1 MGLLGKIWVK
11 LGLDNS
17 ELDKGFKDS
26 EKSASGFQNSLK
38 KIGGMMAA
46 AFSVTAVLSFA
57 KASIAAYN
65 ESALA
70 LTKLESVLKSTGGAA
85 GLTSEQMQNFAAD
98 LQKVTKFEDDAT
110 IAAMAVLASFKGIN
124 GDVFKGVVTAAM
136 DMSTVIGGDLQSNVY
151 QLAKALE
158 RPAEGIQLLNRSTRA
173 FSLAQIED
181 IKKLVAEGKTHEAQ
195 LSILAALEGKFGGA
209 AKAAAD
215 TAAGAWVQ
223 LGNTIGDIMENIGS
237 ATEKTKGFAKSLNS
251 YLTSM
256 KNLWASDEVWTAT
269 KIYATFFS
277 WANDNAVKAA
287 NAEAE
292 RKKKAIEDDAKL
304 TAEKMKGI
312 NSVADA
318 DKALFDLG
326 LRRYSSE
333 EASFVAALENYKAK
347 AAATEQQTEL
357 DKAEAAEAAKAA
369 AATEEA
375 AKAEAM
381 GIEGTIKRYQYLISE
396 IEKKILATTDQAT
409 LQALV
414 EEKKGLEI
422 LVERWKTTTQA
433 AAEYLSIIEDIRAE
447 NDQLPIRPVDR
458 SKVDAKGA
466 ATIQPLT
473 PQGASIVMV
482 KTQAEETIGGL
493 KDFNSE
499 FQKEVDLS
507 AYIASEFGRAVAQS
521 LSDSMKVIF
530 DALMSGESI
539 DASSLV
545 KALVTPFA
553 DMAVQIGEV
562 LVATGV
568 AALAAKAI
576 GTVGGGI
583 GAIAAGAALIAL
595 GTAAQSAISS
605 IGGNFGSK
613 GGGGNDY
620 NYSGGG
626 ALSSVGS
633 APPLQVEIVGR
644 LSGQDIV
651 LAGDN
656 YKKNRAR

>member
-26 EKSASGFQNSLK
+26 EKSAGKFQGALK
-38 KIGGMMAA
+38 GIAVGMAS
-46 AFSVTAVLSFA
+46 AFSVAAVIGFA
-57 KASIAAYN
+57 KKSIQAYN

-98 LQKVTKFEDDAT
+98 LQRVTKFEDDAT
-110 IAAMAVLASFKGIN
+110 IAAMAVLASFKGIS

-237 ATEKTKGFAKSLNS
+237 ATEKSKGFAKSLNS

-269 KIYATFFS
+269 KVYATFFS

-333 EASFVAALENYKAK
+333 EASFVAALENYKTK
-347 AAATEQQTEL
+347 AIATEQQTEL
-357 DKAEAAEAAKAA
+357 EKAEAAEAAKAA
-369 AATEEA
+369 AAKDAA
-375 AKAEAM
+375 AKAEQM
-381 GIEGTIKRYQYLISE
+381 GIDGTIKRYQYLISE
-396 IEKKILATTDQAT
+396 IEKKILATNVNDQTT

-414 EEKKGLEI
+414 EEKKGLET

-433 AAEYLSIIEDIRAE
+433 AADYLSMIEAIRAE
-447 NDQLPIRPVDR
+447 NDQMPIRPVDS
-458 SKVDAKGA
+458 SKVDAKGQA
-466 ATIQPLT
+466 SIQPLT
-473 PQGASIVMV
+473 QPGIQAAP
-482 KTQAEETIGGL
+482 KTNDPTGL
-493 KDFNSE
+493 KAYNDE
-499 FQKEVDLS
+499 FDAEVLRS
-507 AYIASEFGRAVAQS
+507 ADIAANFGRTVAS
-521 LSDSMKVIF
+521 SISDSMRVIM
-530 DALMSGESI
+530 DAIASGEKI
-539 DASSLV
+539 DASDMT
-545 KALVTPFA
+545 KAILMPFA
-553 DMAVQIGEV
+553 DMATQIGEV
-562 LVATGV
+562 MVATGA

-576 GTVGGGI
+576 GSAGGPW

-595 GTAAQSAISS
+595 GTAASAAIGAIGASWGSSGQSDPYS
-605 IGGNFGSK
+605 
-613 GGGGNDY
+613 Y
-620 NYSGGG
+620 NGGG
-626 ALSSVGS
+626 AMPAVAAVNSG
-633 APPLQVEIVGR
+633 PVEIFGV
-644 LSGQDIV
+644 LKGQDIY
-651 LAGDN
+651 LSSQKYQQN
-656 YKKNRAR
+656 KAR

>member
-110 IAAMAVLASFKGIN
+110 IAAMAVLASFKGIS

-237 ATEKTKGFAKSLNS
+237 ATEKSKGFAKSLNS

-269 KIYATFFS
+269 KVYATFFS

-333 EASFVAALENYKAK
+333 EASFVAALENYKTK
-347 AAATEQQTEL
+347 AIATEMSYFVNWART
-357 DKAEAAEAAKAA
+357 K
-369 AATEEA
+369 
-375 AKAEAM
+375 
-381 GIEGTIKRYQYLISE
+381 GIESVLSKIDELIYAGVGADGGAYTKNVYGLKSQGATAFN
-396 IEKKILATTDQAT
+396 ATT
-409 LQALV
+409 
-414 EEKKGLEI
+414 
-422 LVERWKTTTQA
+422 
-433 AAEYLSIIEDIRAE
+433 
-447 NDQLPIRPVDR
+447 
-458 SKVDAKGA
+458 
-466 ATIQPLT
+466 
-473 PQGASIVMV
+473 
-482 KTQAEETIGGL
+482 
-493 KDFNSE
+493 
-499 FQKEVDLS
+499 
-507 AYIASEFGRAVAQS
+507 
-521 LSDSMKVIF
+521 
-530 DALMSGESI
+530 
-539 DASSLV
+539 
-545 KALVTPFA
+545 A
-553 DMAVQIGEV
+553 DMALSVQDANLADLI
-562 LVATGV
+562 
-568 AALAAKAI
+568 LAAANQVKIQGKGMFIPDMCFLYPSAVAKLRALKNKQADYINMLPDGSLLVHGIQIIESAKVGSTEMLLVTSKTLQLHQMGGLETEVERVASTDSYVMYLRWKGQVVVPTTDKLANIFVANTTTSIAAI
-576 GTVGGGI
+576 S
-583 GAIAAGAALIAL
+583 AGAAVSNVLITNTIANPVVTY
-595 GTAAQSAISS
+595 GITTTTTTTTTTTA
-605 IGGNFGSK
+605 G
-613 GGGGNDY
+613 
-620 NYSGGG
+620 
-626 ALSSVGS
+626 
-633 APPLQVEIVGR
+633 
-644 LSGQDIV
+644 
-651 LAGDN
+651 
-656 YKKNRAR
+656 

>member
-46 AFSVTAVLSFA
+46 AFSVTAVINFA
-57 KASIAAYN
+57 KASVAAYN

-70 LTKLESVLKSTGGAA
+70 LSKLESVLKSTGGAA

-375 AKAEAM
+375 AKAEQM
-381 GIEGTIKRYQYLISE
+381 GIDGTIKRYQYLISE
-396 IEKKILATTDQAT
+396 IEKKILATTDQTT

-414 EEKKGLEI
+414 EEKKGLET

-433 AAEYLSIIEDIRAE
+433 AADYLSMIEAIRAE
-447 NDQLPIRPVDR
+447 NDQLPIRPVDS
-458 SKVDAKGA
+458 SKVDAKGQP
-466 ATIQPLT
+466 TIQPLT
-473 PQGASIVMV
+473 QPGIQTAAP
-482 KTQAEETIGGL
+482 KTNDPTGL
-493 KDFNSE
+493 KAYNDE
-499 FQKEVDLS
+499 FDAEVLRS
-507 AYIASEFGRAVAQS
+507 ADIAANFGRTVAS
-521 LSDSMKVIF
+521 SISDSMRVIM
-530 DALMSGESI
+530 DAIASGEKI
-539 DASSLV
+539 DASDMT
-545 KALVTPFA
+545 KAILMPFA
-553 DMAVQIGEV
+553 DMATQIGEV
-562 LVATGV
+562 MVATGA

-576 GTVGGGI
+576 GSAGGPW

-595 GTAAQSAISS
+595 GTAASAAIGS
-605 IGGNFGSK
+605 IGSGF
-613 GGGGNDY
+613 GGNQKSDPYSY
-620 NYSGGG
+620 NGG
-626 ALSSVGS
+626 ATPTIAAVNSG
-633 APPLQVEIVGR
+633 PVEIFGV
-644 LSGQDIV
+644 LKGQDIY
-651 LAGDN
+651 LSSQKYQQN
-656 YKKNRAR
+656 KAR